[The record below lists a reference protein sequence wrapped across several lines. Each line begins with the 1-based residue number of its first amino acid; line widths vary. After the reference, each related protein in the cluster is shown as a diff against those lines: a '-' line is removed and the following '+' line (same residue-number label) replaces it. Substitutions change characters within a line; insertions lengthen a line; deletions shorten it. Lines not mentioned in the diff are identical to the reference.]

1 MVRLYDMRWKFK
13 QMGDTGLTR
22 AKERVDL
29 VVEKY
34 AQRELEERRRA

>member
-1 MVRLYDMRWKFK
+1 
-13 QMGDTGLTR
+13 MGDTGLTR